1 MGWKNVKEHYRIGH
15 TVQVSKGLICIGS
28 AYVHNLIEI
37 RLNGT
42 FAKKEERYANEDL
55 ARYQK
60 EMLADIAK
68 LKELIDTPDV
78 FERSIAI
85 WTYNEG
91 DIIEKQC
98 ETPEWP
104 NVTHDGQMI
113 YENTFSVDR
122 SEVVE
127 WAKENALLWRDRYIE
142 CIEETNN
149 RIVELQAELNK
160 AQAAIDKL
168 ALL

>member
-15 TVQVSKGLICIGS
+15 TVQVREGLICIGS
-28 AYVHNLIEI
+28 VYIHDLIAI
-37 RLNGT
+37 RFNGT
-42 FAKKEERYANEDL
+42 IVEDNEKYSNEDL

-60 EMLADIAK
+60 EMLADMAK

-78 FERSIAI
+78 FERSITI
-85 WTYNEG
+85 WTYDEG

-122 SEVVE
+122 AEVVE

-142 CIEETNN
+142 CIEETNE